1 MKTYLKNYKLIL
13 TALSPIFIGSGKEL
27 NKQEYIQDGK
37 KIYIVDQTKLIG
49 ILQKRGLIQR
59 YLNHISN
66 PRCSLRNWL
75 IENDIRDFNTVAA
88 YVLNGVGNIKGS
100 KGGMKGIN
108 AFMKNA
114 YNEPYIPG
122 SSLKGLLRTIIL
134 WNEVYYSE
142 KGRFDSIRS
151 DVTKIARTAK
161 PARNKKEK
169 KYIENK
175 IDRKSD
181 FLENV
186 YFTKKIENTDVST
199 MRGFTVSDSKPLT
212 LNDLTLCEKV
222 DVNTYGRKKRLNLLR
237 ECIKPGTV
245 VEFNITIDEQVFGY
259 RIEDI
264 EEMINCY
271 SADYFD
277 LVTGH
282 FHYGEDEEMTAF
294 LGGGAG
300 YFSKT
305 VSYALFDEEQA
316 VEFVRD
322 FLSKTIPQN
331 HKHERDYNISPHI
344 QKCTKYNGKMYEMGK
359 CRLEIKEK

>member
-134 WNEVYYSE
+134 WNEVYSSE
-142 KGRFDSIRS
+142 KGKLSDIRN
-151 DVTKIARTAK
+151 DAEKNVQQLKYERK
-161 PARNKKEK
+161 KKE
-169 KYIENK
+169 IEFIKTKLGKN
-175 IDRKSD
+175 SD
-181 FLENV
+181 DLEKE
-186 YFTKKIENTDVST
+186 YFAKKIEDTDVST

-212 LNDLTLCEKV
+212 LNDLTLCEKI
-222 DVNTYGRKKRLNLLR
+222 DVNEKGIEKRPNLLR

-245 VEFNITIDEQVFGY
+245 VEFDITIDEQVFGY
-259 RIEDI
+259 NIEDI
-264 EEMINCY
+264 KKMIDNY
-271 SADYFD
+271 SIDYFD
-277 LVTGH
+277 FVTKH
-282 FHYGEDEEMTAF
+282 FNYGEDEEMTAF

-305 VSYALFDEEQA
+305 VSYALFDEKQA
-316 VEFVRD
+316 VKFVRD
-322 FLSKTIPQN
+322 FLSKTTPQN
-331 HKHERDYNISPHI
+331 HKHERDYKISPHM